1 MDVFLFNE
9 LSGSFKVKKIN
20 KLMAKWSKKHKTTTY
35 GMSLIDL
42 EIDKFFERLNSD
54 DRIVVVGG
62 DGTLHYFVNYIN
74 GIEVKNDIFYI
85 PNGTGNDF
93 YKSIKKEIK
102 YPVNKYLLNLPTV
115 EFNDKKM
122 YFLNGCGTGLDGY
135 VCYLVNESEK
145 KGKLSFFKSTYKGF
159 RKYKR
164 TDITVTV
171 DGKDYEFK
179 RVFLASIMN
188 GNVEGG
194 GMKMTPK
201 AKRLDD
207 MIDICIIHK
216 LSKFSLIMCFPLIY
230 LGKHT
235 IKRKAVTIL
244 SGKEISIK
252 CDTGMYMQVDGE
264 DYQDVK
270 EIHAKR

>member
-1 MDVFLFNE
+1 MDIFLFNE
-9 LSGSFKVKKIN
+9 LSRGFKVKKIN
-20 KLMAKWSKKHKTTTY
+20 KMMKKWSKKNKSTTY

-42 EIDKFFERLNSD
+42 EIDKFFDRLNPN
-54 DRIVVVGG
+54 DRLVVVGG

-74 GIEVKNDIFYI
+74 NIEVKNDIFYI

-102 YPVNKYLLNLPTV
+102 KPVNKYLLNLPTV
-115 EFNDKKM
+115 EFNDKKL

-135 VCYLVNESEK
+135 VCSLVNSSEK

-171 DGKDYEFK
+171 DGKDFEFK
-179 RVFLASIMN
+179 KVFLASIMN
-188 GNVEGG
+188 GNIEGG
-194 GMKMTPK
+194 GMKMAPK

-207 MIDICIIHK
+207 YIDICIIHK
-216 LSKFSLIMCFPLIY
+216 LSKFSLIFCFPLIY

-244 SGKEISIK
+244 SGKEIKIE
-252 CDTGMYMQVDGE
+252 CDSGMYMQVDGE
-264 DYQDVK
+264 DFADIK
-270 EIHAKR
+270 EICARR